1 MNNIQL
7 SIIILSLNF
16 DNNIEE
22 CLKNIINN
30 NLNIEIILICYLFSD
45 NEKIFINNLTN
56 KENNKIYF
64 KNIFINNK
72 LPGGYGFFYNLGID
86 NSCGKYIL
94 FTNSFNMFH
103 NDYISIMYET
113 ITKNKSDL
121 SICNYNLFY
130 NNNLIPS
137 SDYYLFENNSNI
149 YKSNPILSRVIY
161 YKQFLI
167 NNSLRFPIGDFY
179 FENLTFYINSISK
192 SDKISFINKTLFLH
206 LENKYNSF
214 NFLIENYEKSNYFF
228 YIFNNF
234 YNITNKEIIKE
245 YIWTK
250 DIINNNSKFYTKFKR
265 IFDNFSNEK
274 YTYELSIIIPIY
286 NSLIYIENLKNL
298 IDIIP
303 DNFEIIFIDDCST
316 DNSKNILQEY
326 TNKNNISFY
335 LKNTNSGPGRSRNCA
350 IPMIEGK
357 YTLFFDSDDE
367 ININN
372 LNLALNVLNKKNLD
386 LLFINYINIFGCDLQ
401 IYKDYKNNKN
411 KYELYKLN
419 NYPFNRII
427 KSEIIIKNNIHFG
440 PTYIHE
446 DSVYHW
452 LSIYYSNNIDVFET
466 PVINYKKNKN
476 GLTFSLKNRENCFYA
491 MNYCKIILENEHKI
505 NDEKL
510 LNLFRETVIKITNWN
525 SNKKLSYDDKIIFNN
540 YKKDFNLENNT
551 PLINIFDF
559 NSFSL

>member
-30 NLNIEIILICYLFSD
+30 NLNIEIILICNLYLD
-45 NEKIFINNLTN
+45 NEKTFINNLSK
-56 KENNKIYF
+56 KEDNNIYF

-86 NSCGKYIL
+86 NSSGEYII
-94 FTNSFNMFH
+94 FTNSFNIFH
-103 NDYISIMYET
+103 NDYISLMFDN
-113 ITKNKSDL
+113 ITKNNSDL
-121 SICNYNLFY
+121 CICNYNLF
-130 NNNLIPS
+130 NKNNLIHS
-137 SDYYLFENNSNI
+137 SDYYLFENDNNI
-149 YKSNPILSRVIY
+149 YKSNPVLSRIIY
-161 YKQFLI
+161 NKNFLI

-179 FENLTFYINSISK
+179 LENLTFYVNSINK
-192 SDKISFINKTLFLH
+192 SNKISYIDKTLFIH
-206 LENKYNSF
+206 IENKYNSC
-214 NFLIENYEKSNYFF
+214 NFLIENYIESNYFF
-228 YIFNNF
+228 YLFNNF
-234 YNITNKEIIKE
+234 YNINNKQILKE

-250 DIINNNSKFYTKFKR
+250 DVINCESKLNKKFNR
-265 IFDNFSNEK
+265 IFCSFENKNYIYDL
-274 YTYELSIIIPIY
+274 TIIIPIH
-286 NSLIYIENLKNL
+286 NSINYIENLKNL

-303 DNFEIIFIDDCST
+303 NNYEIIFIDDNSSDNCS
-316 DNSKNILQEY
+316 NILKKY
-326 TNKNNISFY
+326 SNKNNILFY
-335 LKNTNSGPGRSRNCA
+335 LKKTNSGPGRSRNCA

-357 YTLFFDSDDE
+357 YTLFFDSDDT

-372 LNLALNVLNKKNLD
+372 LNSAINFLIEKNLD
-386 LLFINYINIFGCDLQ
+386 LLFINYINIFGCDLK
-401 IYKDYKNNKN
+401 IYNEFKNNKD
-411 KYELYKLN
+411 KYQLYKLN
-419 NYPFNRII
+419 HYPFNRII
-427 KSEIIIKNNIHFG
+427 KSDNLIKNNIHFG

-452 LSIYYSNNIDVFET
+452 LSIYYSNNIDVFEL
-466 PVINYKKNKN
+466 PVVDYKKNKN

-491 MNYCKIILENEHKI
+491 INYCKIILENEHKI
-505 NDEKL
+505 TDEKL
-510 LNLFRETVIKITNWN
+510 LNLFKESVIKIINWN

-551 PLINIFDF
+551 PLINIFNF